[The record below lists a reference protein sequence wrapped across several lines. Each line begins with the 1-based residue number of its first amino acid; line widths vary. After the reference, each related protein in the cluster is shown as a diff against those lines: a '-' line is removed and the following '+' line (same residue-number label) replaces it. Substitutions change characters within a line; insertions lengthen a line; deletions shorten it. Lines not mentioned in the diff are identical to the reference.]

1 MAEPIDVG
9 DAPSDDALI
18 TEIESKMEVLKLRLP
33 NLEGKANKKERTQV
47 NKDLYNLENDEA
59 YVAAMKRRLEGGR
72 SAAAAA
78 DDAAH
83 AEKLKKEK
91 EEEAA
96 RIEAAAKAAAEK
108 AANPQAAVEDDGEV
122 HMEIS
127 LLKKGDE
134 ETVAKDGD
142 KVAVTYTGTFAAG
155 TVYEGVDYSGKKFDS
170 TLDHG
175 QQPKKGPKQHKPLAF
190 VLGQGKAIRGWEECV
205 KKMSL
210 GEKLTVTIGP
220 KWAYRK
226 AGLQDDNGKVIV
238 PPNATLIFE
247 MRLVQVRDGT
257 VEPN

>member
-1 MAEPIDVG
+1 MYVDLPVAVIDWGEAQSTQSRAVPI
-9 DAPSDDALI
+9 
-18 TEIESKMEVLKLRLP
+18 
-33 NLEGKANKKERTQV
+33 
-47 NKDLYNLENDEA
+47 
-59 YVAAMKRRLEGGR
+59 
-72 SAAAAA
+72 
-78 DDAAH
+78 AH
-83 AEKLKKEK
+83 AATALTGNALGAMSSLGEPMPGLEKQKWL
-91 EEEAA
+91 
-96 RIEAAAKAAAEK
+96 
-108 AANPQAAVEDDGEV
+108 
-122 HMEIS
+122 
-127 LLKKGDE
+127 

-247 MRLVQVRDGT
+247 MRLVQVRDHT